1 MSGSDQNKA
10 GVEPSMDD
18 ILASIRKILNEDDV
32 ATVTAAPA
40 QTPMPAPAP
49 GMPEPLLLTDDMLV
63 AEPPAPMP
71 VSMAPPAPPPPAP
84 PPPAPPPPE
93 PPALPASVQLV
104 PPPLPPES
112 RALATPPSP
121 PAAPPSETPVMATE
135 DLVAPSVAA
144 ATAASMGE
152 LLRAVT
158 QERAASVN
166 RGGPTIEDVVREEV
180 RPLLKEWLDNHLPGI
195 VERAV
200 RAEIERVARGG
211 L

>member
-1 MSGSDQNKA
+1 
-10 GVEPSMDD
+10 
-18 ILASIRKILNEDDV
+18 
-32 ATVTAAPA
+32 
-40 QTPMPAPAP
+40 
-49 GMPEPLLLTDDMLV
+49 
-63 AEPPAPMP
+63 
-71 VSMAPPAPPPPAP
+71 
-84 PPPAPPPPE
+84 
-93 PPALPASVQLV
+93 
-104 PPPLPPES
+104 
-112 RALATPPSP
+112 
-121 PAAPPSETPVMATE
+121 MATE

>member
-71 VSMAPPAPPPPAP
+71 VSMAPPAP